1 MKVAPMTSHTLR
13 ASTLL
18 LAASLA
24 LPLLALAAEDPAV
37 AQLNQ
42 RLMAI
47 QANPDAAQ
55 LGAFERL
62 QAQQAVA
69 ELAKAKRRDVDQ
81 ARYLAERR
89 VEIAETSVRA
99 ALAQRE
105 VDQLERTRSELLI
118 EASRRDAQRAR
129 QEAERLRVQAQI
141 QAEESDRLRVAAE
154 QEALARQDAETAL
167 TSVAGKQTAR
177 LSAAQQSAAKL
188 AREEAELVSGSKLP
202 GSKFDTRGEVF
213 TFNGDAFAAGK
224 GALSAGAKGQAKA
237 LAEYLNIGKKG
248 RVRIEAYDAAAGVGD
263 QRAQA
268 LRDALVAAGVSASR
282 LQVSGKKAAATK
294 TRSAEVIIAP

>member
-1 MKVAPMTSHTLR
+1 MKHTR
-13 ASTLL
+13 MLL
-18 LAASLA
+18 LALSLS
-24 LPLLALAAEDPAV
+24 LPFTSLAAEDPAV

-42 RLMAI
+42 RLLTI
-47 QANPDAAQ
+47 QANPDTAELAAFQ
-55 LGAFERL
+55 RL

-69 ELAKAKRRDVDQ
+69 DLAKAKRRDVDQ

-89 VEIAETSVRA
+89 VEIAESSVRA

-105 VDQLERTRSELLI
+105 VDRLERTRSELLI
-118 EASRRDAQRAR
+118 EASRRDAVRAR

-141 QAEESDRLRVAAE
+141 QAEESERLRIAAE
-154 QEALARQDAETAL
+154 TEALARQDAETAL

-188 AREEAELVSGSKLP
+188 AREEAELVSGQKLP

-224 GALSAGAKGQAKA
+224 GALSSGAKGQAKA
-237 LAEYLNIGKKG
+237 LAEYLNIGRKG
-248 RVRIEAYDAAAGVGD
+248 RVRIEAYDAAAGVGQ
-263 QRAQA
+263 QRADA

-282 LQVSGKKAAATK
+282 LQATGKKAPVTK
-294 TRSAEVIIAP
+294 ARSAEVIIAP

>member
-1 MKVAPMTSHTLR
+1 MKTARMIGPRIGLPS
-13 ASTLL
+13 LL
-18 LAASLA
+18 LAASLG
-24 LPLLALAAEDPAV
+24 LPLLAQAAEDPAV
-37 AQLNQ
+37 AQLTQ

-69 ELAKAKRRDVDQ
+69 DLAKAKRRDQDQ

-99 ALAQRE
+99 ALAQRQ

-177 LSAAQQSAAKL
+177 LSAAQQNAAKL
-188 AREEAELVSGSKLP
+188 AREEAELVSGNKLP
-202 GSKFDTRGEVF
+202 GVRNDSRGEVF
-213 TFNGDAFAAGK
+213 TFSGDAYAGAK
-224 GALSAGAKGQAKA
+224 LSAAAKGQAKA

-248 RVRIEAYDAAAGVGD
+248 RVRIEAYDAAAGVGE

-268 LRDALVAAGVSASR
+268 LRDALVAAGVNASR
-282 LQVSGKKAAATK
+282 LQVSGKKAPATK
-294 TRSAEVIIAP
+294 ARSAEVIIAP